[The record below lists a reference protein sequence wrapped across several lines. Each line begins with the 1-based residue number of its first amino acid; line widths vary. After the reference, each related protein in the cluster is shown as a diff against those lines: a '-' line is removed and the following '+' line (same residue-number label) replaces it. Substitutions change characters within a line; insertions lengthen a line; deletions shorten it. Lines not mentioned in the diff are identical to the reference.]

1 MTSDEHAPRGPL
13 IVTRSTNHALR
24 TSAPCGGAVNA
35 SADAAGS
42 GGAGLSP
49 AQHE

>member
-13 IVTRSTNHALR
+13 IVTRSTNHAIR

-35 SADAAGS
+35 SADAAD
-42 GGAGLSP
+42 LSS